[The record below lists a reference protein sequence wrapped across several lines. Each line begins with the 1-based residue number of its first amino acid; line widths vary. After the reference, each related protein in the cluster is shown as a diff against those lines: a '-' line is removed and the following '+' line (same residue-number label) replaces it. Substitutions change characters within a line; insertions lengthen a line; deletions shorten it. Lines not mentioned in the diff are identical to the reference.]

1 MSGSDRDLFLY
12 YAWRFVRIPYLWG
25 GDDPM
30 EGFDCSGYVIEC
42 LKAVGQLPYSGDWT
56 AHALWILFK
65 HREILEPG
73 PGCLV
78 FWRSGS
84 DKMTHIEIAVNS
96 RFSIGASG
104 GGSGTTNLK
113 AAIED
118 DAYIKMRPF
127 RNRDS
132 RKLFFADPFEED

>member
-1 MSGSDRDLFLY
+1 MIQWKDLT
-12 YAWRFVRIPYLWG
+12 APAI
-25 GDDPM
+25 
-30 EGFDCSGYVIEC
+30 SGYAVEC

-56 AHALWILFK
+56 AQALWILFK
-65 HREILEPG
+65 HREILDPG

-78 FWRSGS
+78 FWETVK
-84 DKMTHIEIAVNS
+84 DKSPGVQHKRMTHIEIAVNS

-104 GGSGTTNLK
+104 GGSGTTDLR

-132 RKLFFADPFEED
+132 RKLFFVDPFKED